1 MDLRVI
7 KYFLKVVEEK
17 NITKAAESLFLSQPT
32 LSKQLKDLEEELGV
46 QLFTRGNREITL
58 TEEGSYLYNR
68 SKEILSLVEITEKNL
83 KREKVI
89 GGTISIGGGETE
101 TFQWIAEIL
110 NQLLQRYPEVN
121 VNLYSGNADD
131 IKEKVDAGLL
141 DFGLVIDP
149 VDKKK
154 YDYLPLSQF
163 DQWGV
168 LVNENHPL
176 AKKQFILPSD
186 LKDQRLLISNQSQV
200 DNQLSE
206 WLGGNLDKFKIV
218 GSYNLLYNAS
228 LLVKESNIVA
238 LCIDG
243 IINTTNSGLN
253 FIPFSPTLNAR
264 INIIWKKHQVF
275 SNVSNKFMELL
286 IQDKVNE

>member
-17 NITKAAESLFLSQPT
+17 NITKAADALFLSQPT
-32 LSKQLKDLEEELGV
+32 LSKQLKELEEELGV

-58 TEEGSYLYNR
+58 TEAGIYLYNR
-68 SKEILSLVEITEKNL
+68 SKEILSLVESTEKNL
-83 KREKVI
+83 EKEKVI
-89 GGTISIGGGETE
+89 GGTLSIGSGETE

-110 NQLLQRYPEVN
+110 NQLLQRYTEVN

-168 LVNENHPL
+168 LVNEYHPL
-176 AKKQFILPSD
+176 AKK
-186 LKDQRLLISNQSQV
+186 K
-200 DNQLSE
+200 
-206 WLGGNLDKFKIV
+206 
-218 GSYNLLYNAS
+218 
-228 LLVKESNIVA
+228 
-238 LCIDG
+238 
-243 IINTTNSGLN
+243 
-253 FIPFSPTLNAR
+253 
-264 INIIWKKHQVF
+264 
-275 SNVSNKFMELL
+275 
-286 IQDKVNE
+286 

>member
-17 NITKAAESLFLSQPT
+17 NITKAADALFLSQPT
-32 LSKQLKDLEEELGV
+32 LSKQLKELEEELGV

-58 TEEGSYLYNR
+58 TEAGIYLYNR
-68 SKEILSLVEITEKNL
+68 SKEILSLVESTEKNL
-83 KREKVI
+83 KKEKVI
-89 GGTISIGGGETE
+89 GGTLSIGSGETE

-110 NQLLQRYPEVN
+110 NQLLQRYAEVN

-168 LVNENHPL
+168 LVNEYHPL
-176 AKKQFILPSD
+176 AKKSKVSPSD
-186 LKDQRLLISNQSQV
+186 LKAQRLLISSQSQV

-228 LLVKESNIVA
+228 LLVKESDIVA

-243 IINTTNSGLN
+243 IINTRNSGLN
-253 FIPFSPTLNAR
+253 FIPFSPPLEAR
-264 INIIWKKHQVF
+264 TNIIWKKNQVF
-275 SNVSNKFMELL
+275 SNVSNKFLELL
-286 IQDKVNE
+286 VQNRGKG